1 MTIRLSILCKVSIIS
16 FLLMYSVTSLSDV
29 KLEKAEKCIYINSN
43 INRLACF
50 DEIFNTPIRKQI
62 VDERALN
69 NFLPKLI
76 GDIFTLA
83 RETSQNTPIE
93 NNLELALLSND
104 EHASIYIACK
114 DNITRFQI
122 ALDKPVKNNV
132 LDIHIVN
139 NETNQVASRINWQS
153 AERGYLLDAGR
164 GLYAIQQLKSILYI
178 DTFSVSIA
186 QENRKYIFKNNG
198 LASLVAPIRK
208 ECGW

>member
-1 MTIRLSILCKVSIIS
+1 
-16 FLLMYSVTSLSDV
+16 MYSVTSLSEV

-93 NNLELALLSND
+93 NSLNYFKSLNEKKIPVSLHIYPIGNHGWGYSKQYKYHEAILKELSLWLQ
-104 EHASIYIACK
+104 
-114 DNITRFQI
+114 T
-122 ALDKPVKNNV
+122 
-132 LDIHIVN
+132 
-139 NETNQVASRINWQS
+139 T
-153 AERGYLLDAGR
+153 
-164 GLYAIQQLKSILYI
+164 LKYKH
-178 DTFSVSIA
+178 
-186 QENRKYIFKNNG
+186 Q
-198 LASLVAPIRK
+198 
-208 ECGW
+208 